1 MPSYRALP
9 VDLRQRLLKVVRLE
23 APLVG
28 VVLPL
33 GEALAIPLVLLA
45 QPCVLRHHPSQTLRE
60 CEDDGWLVGTF
71 LDYVGGLTGIAVF
84 DTRRVADGP
93 VARAW
98 LEYPLPL
105 AFHGEFSPA

>member
-1 MPSYRALP
+1 MYRSLVVP
-9 VDLRQRLLKVVRLE
+9 RSDGSFGHDGIRQTCRPGFDGGSWRADKTASVS
-23 APLVG
+23 
-28 VVLPL
+28 
-33 GEALAIPLVLLA
+33 AITRRRRCA
-45 QPCVLRHHPSQTLRE
+45 S
-60 CEDDGWLVGTF
+60 EDDGWLVGTF

-84 DTRRVADGP
+84 DTGRVADGP